1 MYYVAD
7 THSLIWYLTDDKRL
21 SKNAYSIFEKC
32 DKGEEII
39 VLPTIVL
46 AETIY
51 ICEKKKSKIEF
62 KLILEKIN
70 NSSNYQPFSLN
81 MNIILKIKELTQIS
95 DIHDR
100 IIIAT
105 TSLTDGILITK
116 DRVIRNSR
124 LVETLW

>member
-1 MYYVAD
+1 
-7 THSLIWYLTDDKRL
+7 
-21 SKNAYSIFEKC
+21 
-32 DKGEEII
+32 
-39 VLPTIVL
+39 
-46 AETIY
+46 
-51 ICEKKKSKIEF
+51 
-62 KLILEKIN
+62 
-70 NSSNYQPFSLN
+70 